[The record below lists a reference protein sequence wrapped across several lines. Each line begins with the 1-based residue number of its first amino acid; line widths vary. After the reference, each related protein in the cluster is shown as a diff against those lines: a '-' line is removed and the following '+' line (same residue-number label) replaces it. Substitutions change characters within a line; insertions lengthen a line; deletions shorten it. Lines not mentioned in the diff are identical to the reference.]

1 MAGFFYNLFH
11 PFQQL
16 KDYEAEKQRML
27 ESGEAE
33 LSFSPDAY
41 YENAVG
47 KLLAEKN
54 DPYNVFERIQADNRL
69 AQEQA
74 ATVAYQREMD
84 STNAANTF
92 AAEQA
97 QLNRDWQTQANQK
110 AMDFEAQQAEI
121 NRKWQEEQTSTA
133 YQRAVKD
140 LKAAGLNPILA
151 VGGSGAASGAGAQA
165 SGVSSAGATAAA
177 SKANAQKADVDV
189 TTYRELLN
197 AIVNGAFQLG
207 STTINGLFNLG
218 SSVLAG
224 KSARSNLILQ
234 SSMKKYY

>member
-1 MAGFFYNLFH
+1 MAGFFSNLFNS
-11 PFQQL
+11 FGNL

-33 LSFSPDAY
+33 LSFGANRFAADPVS
-41 YENAVG
+41 
-47 KLLAEKN
+47 KSLAEKN
-54 DPYNVFERIQADNRL
+54 SPYNALEQIQADNRL
-69 AQEQA
+69 VQEQA
-74 ATVAYQREMD
+74 ATVAYQREVD
-84 STNAANTF
+84 ATNAANKF

-97 QLNRDWQTQANQK
+97 QLNRDWQTAANQK

-177 SKANAQKADVDV
+177 SKANAPKADVDV

-218 SSVLAG
+218 STVLSG
-224 KSARSNLILQ
+224 KAAKSNIITKAIL
-234 SSMKKYY
+234 K